1 MQCSML
7 PRRRG
12 RVHRLVCIG
21 QSTSGAFPELL
32 KRCKSAVSV
41 ELAVVQLV
49 LVDIRRTG
57 ESREEK

>member
-1 MQCSML
+1 MQCSVL
-7 PRRRG
+7 LCGRG

-32 KRCKSAVSV
+32 KRCKGAVSV

-49 LVDIRRTG
+49 LVHIRGTG